1 MKKTGRKQSV
11 LLVEDDP
18 GLQALTSA
26 VLRLHFDVLQA
37 TTVAE
42 ARAVLESQPVDLALL
57 DIGLPDEDGIVLART
72 MRAKSPHPPI
82 IFLTSR
88 QTTLDKIRG
97 LDIGG
102 DDYVTKPFDPDELI
116 SRINAVLRRT
126 NPAGAAAADRSQIS
140 LGNIHVDFD
149 QRLVR
154 TAQGNS
160 IPLTRAE
167 FDIFTALINA
177 NGRVLS
183 RAVLLDAI
191 STAPDHDTGERT
203 VDALVSKIRRKL
215 SDVEDSDKAI
225 VTVHGFGYRLGLARH

>member
-1 MKKTGRKQSV
+1 MKRAGRRQRV

-26 VLRLHFDVLQA
+26 ILRLHYDVLQA
-37 TTVAE
+37 TSVAE
-42 ARAVLESQPVDLALL
+42 ARAILKGDSVDLALL

-72 MRAKSPHPPI
+72 MRARSPHPPI

-88 QTTLDKIRG
+88 QTTMDKIRG

-126 NPAGAAAADRSQIS
+126 NPDGAAEDGRAEIR
-140 LGNIHVDFD
+140 LGSIAVDLE
-149 QRLVR
+149 QRQVR
-154 TAQGNS
+154 TAEGRP
-160 IPLTRAE
+160 IALTRAE

-191 STAPDHDTGERT
+191 SSAPDHDTGERT

-215 SDVEDSDKAI
+215 SVADDSGKAI
-225 VTVHGFGYRLGLARH
+225 VTVHGFGYRLGLARK

>member
-1 MKKTGRKQSV
+1 MKKTGQKQSV

-26 VLRLHFDVLQA
+26 VLRLHFEVLQA

-42 ARAVLESQPVDLALL
+42 ARAVLDSRSVDLALL

-72 MRAKSPHPPI
+72 MRAKSPYPPI

-88 QTTLDKIRG
+88 QTTMDKIMG
-97 LDIGG
+97 LEIGG

-126 NPAGAAAADRSQIS
+126 NPDGAAAADRSLIS
-140 LGNIHVDFD
+140 LGTIQVDFG
-149 QRLVR
+149 QRQVR
-154 TAQGNS
+154 TAQGRS
-160 IPLTRAE
+160 IPFTRAE

-177 NGRVLS
+177 NGRVQS

-203 VDALVSKIRRKL
+203 VDALISKIRRKL
-215 SDVEDSDKAI
+215 ADVEDGDKAI
-225 VTVHGFGYRLGLARH
+225 VTVHGFGYRLGLVRH

>member
-1 MKKTGRKQSV
+1 VKKPSL

-26 VLRLHFDVLQA
+26 LLRLHYTVLQA
-37 TTVAE
+37 TSVAE
-42 ARAVLESQPVDLALL
+42 ARALLDSENVDLALL

-72 MRAKSPHPPI
+72 MRAKSQHPPI

-88 QTTLDKIRG
+88 QTTMDKIRG

-126 NPAGAAAADRSQIS
+126 NPDFEPAKDRS
-140 LGNIHVDFD
+140 
-149 QRLVR
+149 RLEVGGIR
-154 TAQGNS
+154 IDLARRQAWNAQGEPVS
-160 IPLTRAE
+160 LTRAE
-167 FDIFTALINA
+167 FDIVTALANA

-183 RAVLLDAI
+183 RGVLLDAI
-191 STAPDHDTGERT
+191 STSPDHDSGERT
-203 VDALVSKIRRKL
+203 VDALISKIRKKFT
-215 SDVEDSDKAI
+215 DENGGEKII
-225 VTVHGFGYRLGLARH
+225 VTVHGFGYRLGAERN